1 MDDRTTMDLKP
12 GDVADIPSG
21 HDTWVVGT
29 EPTVAID
36 TGSNA

>member
-1 MDDRTTMDLKP
+1 MDLKP